1 MQTTRRLMWESSAME
16 DELDRQIIRRL
27 SEDGRAVFADIARE
41 TGLSTS
47 ALHQRVKRLEARGVI
62 KGYRA
67 TISREEIGQPLTA
80 FVSLTPTD
88 PVVSDN
94 IPQLLEDI
102 AEVESCWS
110 VAGAESYILKVN
122 VATPLDLET
131 LLSRIR
137 TTAQVSTRTTIVLS
151 TSFEDRPPAL

>member
-1 MQTTRRLMWESSAME
+1 VE
-16 DELDRQIIRRL
+16 DDIDRQIVRRL
-27 SEDGRAVFADIARE
+27 SEEGRAVFADIARE

-62 KGYRA
+62 KGYKA
-67 TISREEIGQPLTA
+67 IIAREEIGQPLTA
-80 FVSLTPTD
+80 FVSLTPID
-88 PVVSDN
+88 PIVSDAV
-94 IPQLLEDI
+94 PQLLNDI

-122 VATPLDLET
+122 VATPLDLEN
-131 LLSRIR
+131 LLSKIR

-151 TSFEDRPPAL
+151 TPFEERPPAL

>member
-1 MQTTRRLMWESSAME
+1 ME
-16 DELDRQIIRRL
+16 DELDRAIIRRL
-27 SEDGRAVFADIARE
+27 AEDGRAVFADIARE

-62 KGYRA
+62 QGYRA
-67 TISREEIGQPLTA
+67 RISREEIGQPLTA

-102 AEVESCWS
+102 CEVESCWS

-151 TSFEDRPPAL
+151 TSFEERPPAL

>member
-1 MQTTRRLMWESSAME
+1 MWESSAME
-16 DELDRQIIRRL
+16 DELERAIIRRL
-27 SEDGRAVFADIARE
+27 AEDGRAVFADIARE

-62 KGYRA
+62 QGYRA
-67 TISREEIGQPLTA
+67 RISREEIGQPLTA

-102 AEVESCWS
+102 GEVESCWS

-151 TSFEDRPPAL
+151 TSFEERPPAL